1 MDQRE
6 IASRLHAKIGQAV
19 SVSFDGH
26 TETLT
31 IVSVNSEGFVAR
43 ALPSRLGESASE
55 FWIAFADVSELGE
68 AAQ

>member
-1 MDQRE
+1 
-6 IASRLHAKIGQAV
+6 V